1 MKLHE
6 DKKLFAD
13 AIRTTAEQKGILEI
27 YIEKDYWVT
36 YALYTIFKNEIGKE
50 TIFKGG
56 TALSKCFSLIDRF
69 SEDIDLVIKRDESET
84 DNQLKRKIK
93 KITTTVSDILPEI
106 EIPEVTRK
114 FGMSRKTAHKYT
126 KEFSGN
132 YDQIRD
138 VIIVEATWLGYF
150 EPFTKKEVSSYIY
163 EMMIKTGQEKLA
175 EENEIL
181 PFEVQVLEPKRT
193 LCEKIMSLVRFSYS
207 ENAIEDLKQ
216 KVRHTYDL
224 YKLLENDEL
233 FKFFE
238 SKEFDKM
245 LLKVAKDDVESFKNN
260 NAWLKLHPNKAK
272 IFAELETVW
281 EELRQVYSAEFKQLV
296 FGNFPN
302 ENEILDSL
310 ETIKKRLESVGW
322 SITIAEPK

>member
-1 MKLHE
+1 
-6 DKKLFAD
+6 
-13 AIRTTAEQKGILEI
+13 
-27 YIEKDYWVT
+27 
-36 YALYTIFKNEIGKE
+36 
-50 TIFKGG
+50 
-56 TALSKCFSLIDRF
+56 
-69 SEDIDLVIKRDESET
+69 
-84 DNQLKRKIK
+84 
-93 KITTTVSDILPEI
+93 
-106 EIPEVTRK
+106 
-114 FGMSRKTAHKYT
+114 
-126 KEFSGN
+126 
-132 YDQIRD
+132 
-138 VIIVEATWLGYF
+138 
-150 EPFTKKEVSSYIY
+150 
-163 EMMIKTGQEKLA
+163 MMIKTGQEKLA

-193 LCEKIMSLVRFSYS
+193 LCEKIMSLVRFSNT

-233 FKFFE
+233 SKFFE
-238 SKEFDKM
+238 SKGFDKM
-245 LLKVAKDDVESFKNN
+245 LLKVANDDVESFKNN
-260 NAWLKLHPNKAK
+260 NAWLQHHPNKAK